1 MKFTLVERIIHKLE
15 NVSNELVDR
24 KKSKDYVTGFNEA
37 LRIVKW
43 FKEKSD
49 DKFEREAREFFI
61 ISDYEIRRNKGI
73 YEKLER
79 NRRRRLW
86 IKIEL

>member
-43 FKEKSD
+43 FKENQM
-49 DKFEREAREFFI
+49 
-61 ISDYEIRRNKGI
+61 ISLK
-73 YEKLER
+73 EKQENFLS
-79 NRRRRLW
+79 LV
-86 IKIEL
+86 IMK